1 MGWGFYAPYVPVA
14 RRRANALREVR
25 RLTAKGTQVSP
36 VEIAGRVIASTFWG
50 KAWCDNLE
58 SYSDFENRLP
68 RGRTYVRNGS
78 VVDLQI
84 ETGKITSMVSGS
96 SLYRIV
102 IQIRPLATPC
112 WKKLKQQCGAG
123 IGTVVE
129 LLQGR
134 LSNSVMSVVTS
145 RDCGLFPAPAE
156 IEMSCSCPDW
166 AGMCKHVAATLY
178 GVGNRLDRE
187 PQLLFKLRQVDHL
200 ELIAQAGQPSPK
212 LKGAGGKTIAKDQLA
227 DVFGIELESE
237 GEMSDILQRIPA
249 TSPRSKK
256 TAAPGKTKTV
266 RADAGS
272 APEGSPA
279 VSGKPAGSRRKTLT
293 ASARKRIAEA
303 QVKRWRDARER
314 MRSQDRNGNQLSP
327 KPVEKSAKAKL
338 APSAHGKPARRSRAV

>member
-1 MGWGFYAPYVPVA
+1 MRRMFLWRSGVPIPCARLGGWPLKA
-14 RRRANALREVR
+14 RRCLRSRSRAELSLPRSG
-25 RLTAKGTQVSP
+25 AKPG
-36 VEIAGRVIASTFWG
+36 
-50 KAWCDNLE
+50 CDNLE

-96 SLYRIV
+96 SLYLIV
-102 IQIRPLATPC
+102 IRIRPLATPR

-134 LSNSVMSVVTS
+134 LSKRVMSVVTS

-178 GVGNRLDRE
+178 GVGNRLDHE
-187 PQLLFKLRQVDHL
+187 PQLLFKVREVDHL

-237 GEMSDILQRIPA
+237 GEMGDTLQRIPA
-249 TSPRSKK
+249 KLPRSKK
-256 TAAPGKTKTV
+256 TV
-266 RADAGS
+266 
-272 APEGSPA
+272 
-279 VSGKPAGSRRKTLT
+279 
-293 ASARKRIAEA
+293 
-303 QVKRWRDARER
+303 
-314 MRSQDRNGNQLSP
+314 
-327 KPVEKSAKAKL
+327 
-338 APSAHGKPARRSRAV
+338 RSRKNENSSR